1 MASENNLISVSDYN
15 AIRSIASSIMGVGSG
30 SRGYGQTVNSISK
43 SQNQL
48 VSQQDWDLLRLDLL
62 NARIHQNG
70 FQALQEINEND
81 SISAGTVNLYETYR
95 TTIDND
101 RFNVVNGRF
110 LTEGALPNGDDLIV
124 SRTYS
129 GGAEWKNEISSTLTI
144 TFSDAN
150 RARYFF
156 NSGGTIRIK
165 STRTPITG
173 GRTDTQNNAWTNL
186 IKDLGFISFGG
197 QIPETGFAPD
207 RPMNG
212 KNFYRLTST
221 FQEYYSKSS
230 SSPYGSNRYVL
241 EARCNVADNRSGTA
255 NIVYIKIRFIDGYV
269 DPDTVAGIPA
279 GSNAPAEGV
288 EGTFRIEVGE
298 KRANSIGGILPSG
311 NFIIQ
316 RPTYA
321 ITEITGN

>member
-101 RFNVVNGRF
+101 RFNVANGRF

-129 GGAEWKNEISSTLTI
+129 GGQEWKDEISCTLTV
-144 TFSDAN
+144 TFTNAN
-150 RARYFF
+150 RARFFF

-165 STRTPITG
+165 STRAPITN
-173 GRTDTQNNAWTNL
+173 GRTDTQNTSWTTLLNTVAMRE
-186 IKDLGFISFGG
+186 FGG
-197 QIPETGFAPD
+197 QIPGNS
-207 RPMNG
+207 R
-212 KNFYRLTST
+212 NFYNLTNS
-221 FQEYYSKSS
+221 FQEFYSRASDTYSLNK
-230 SSPYGSNRYVL
+230 YIL
-241 EARCNVADNRSGTA
+241 EARCNVPDNSSGTA
-255 NIVYIKIRFIDGYV
+255 NIVFIRIRFVDGYI
-269 DPDTVAGIPA
+269 DPDTAAGIPA
-279 GSNAPAEGV
+279 TTNPPAEGV
-288 EGTFRIEVGE
+288 EGTFGIEVGE